1 MSKHIVGI
9 IAEYN
14 PFHNGHLY
22 HIEKVKEMFPNSPII
37 LVLGGNFTERG
48 DVSILDKW
56 EKTYIAIKYGID
68 LVVEL
73 PFPFSCASADI
84 FAKGS
89 VDILNYLGVTD
100 LVFGSESDDIEG
112 IKKLVEAQLFNNN
125 FDSLVQ
131 VYLRMGYNYPTSLSK
146 ALEDITGNCYKLP
159 NDILGISYVKAIYSN
174 KYNITPHTIKR
185 TTDYHSKELDKMSI
199 RSIRSINSATSIR
212 EALINNVDIKESVP
226 SITYN
231 YLKKKKI
238 PKLDDYFNLLK
249 YKIISSNDLT
259 IYNLVDKGL
268 EKKLKKEIL
277 NSYSFDELINKIKSK
292 NVTYARLSRT
302 LIYIL
307 CDYTKDMAKE
317 FKKIKYI
324 RLLGF
329 SNKGK
334 DYLNKIKKDINIPL
348 ISKFTREKDKMLE
361 YEYKITKI
369 YSLVFDKDKSKNLIE
384 AEYKMK
390 PIKEELIYGKHG

>member
-174 KYNITPHTIKR
+174 KYNITPHTSKR

-259 IYNLVDKGL
+259 IYNLIDKGL

-317 FKKIKYI
+317 FKEIKYI

-369 YSLVFDKDKSKNLIE
+369 YSLVFDKDKSKSLIE

-390 PIKEELIYGKHG
+390 PIKEE

>member
-48 DVSILDKW
+48 DISILDKW
-56 EKTYIAIKYGID
+56 EKTLIAINYGID

-89 VDILNYLGVTD
+89 IDILNHLGVTD

-112 IKKLVEAQLFNNN
+112 IKRLVETQLFNKD

-146 ALEDITGNCYKLP
+146 ALEDITGKCYKLP
-159 NDILGISYVKAIYSN
+159 NDILGISYVKSIISN
-174 KYNITPHTIKR
+174 NYKITPHTIKR
-185 TTDYHSKELDKMSI
+185 TNDYHSKELEHKSI
-199 RSIRSINSATSIR
+199 KSITSATSIR
-212 EALINNVDIKESVP
+212 QALMNNIDIKNFVP
-226 SITYN
+226 DITYK
-231 YLKKKKI
+231 YLKKETI

-249 YKIISSNDLT
+249 YKIVSSNDLT
-259 IYNLVDKGL
+259 IYNLVDSGM
-268 EKKLKKEIL
+268 EAKLKKEIL
-277 NSYSFDELINKIKSK
+277 NSYSFDELINKVKSK
-292 NVTYARLSRT
+292 NSTYAKISRM

-307 CDYTKDMAKE
+307 CDYTKEQARE
-317 FKKIKYI
+317 FKDIKYI

-329 SNKGK
+329 SNKGRV
-334 DYLNKIKKDINIPL
+334 YLNKIKKDINIPL

-361 YEYKITKI
+361 YEYIITKI
-369 YSLVFDKDKSKNLIE
+369 YSLVFDKDKAKSLIE

-390 PIKEELIYGKHG
+390 PIRED

>member
-48 DVSILDKW
+48 DISILDKW
-56 EKTYIAIKYGID
+56 EKTAIAIKNGID

-84 FAKGS
+84 FAKGAVS
-89 VDILNYLGVTD
+89 ILNYLGVTD
-100 LVFGSESDDIEG
+100 LIFGSESDDIEG
-112 IKKLVEAQLFNNN
+112 IKKLVETELFNEN
-125 FDSLVQ
+125 FDNLVQ

-146 ALEDITGNCYKLP
+146 ALEDITGDCFKLP

-174 KYNITPHTIKR
+174 NYKITPHTIKR
-185 TTDYHSKELDKMSI
+185 TNDYHSKELKSK
-199 RSIRSINSATSIR
+199 SINSATSIR
-212 EALINNVDIKESVP
+212 EALLDGKDIKNSVP

-231 YLKKKKI
+231 YLENKKI
-238 PKLDDYFNLLK
+238 PKLDDYFSLLK

-259 IYNLVDKGL
+259 IYNLVDSGM
-268 EKKLKKEIL
+268 ETKLKKEIL
-277 NSYSFDELINKIKSK
+277 NSYSFDELINKVKSK
-292 NVTYARLSRT
+292 NATYAKISRM

-307 CDYTKDMAKE
+307 CDYTKEQAKE
-317 FKKIKYI
+317 FKEIKYI

-329 SNKGK
+329 SNKGR
-334 DYLNKIKKDINIPL
+334 DYLNKIKKDIDIPI

-361 YEYKITKI
+361 YEYQITKI
-369 YSLVFDKDKSKNLIE
+369 YSLVFDKDKAKSLIE

-390 PIKEELIYGKHG
+390 PIREE

>member
-1 MSKHIVGI
+1 MAKHIVGI
-9 IAEYN
+9 ITEYN

-22 HIEKVKEMFPNSPII
+22 HIEKVKEIFPDSPII
-37 LVLGGNFTERG
+37 LVLGGNFTQRG
-48 DVSILDKW
+48 DISILNKWDKT
-56 EKTYIAIKYGID
+56 EIAIKYGID

-89 VDILNYLGVTD
+89 IDILNYLGVTD

-112 IKKLVEAQLFNNN
+112 IKKLVETELSNPD
-125 FDSLVQ
+125 FDNLVQ

-146 ALEDITGNCYKLP
+146 ALEDITGDCFKLP
-159 NDILGISYVKAIYSN
+159 NDILGISYVKAIYAN
-174 KYNITPHTIKR
+174 NYKITPHTIKR
-185 TTDYHSKELDKMSI
+185 TNDYHSKELNNI
-199 RSIRSINSATSIR
+199 SINSATSIR
-212 EALINNVDIKESVP
+212 DALLNNKDIKNSVP

-231 YLKKKKI
+231 YLKNKKI
-238 PKLDDYFNLLK
+238 PKLDNYFNLLK

-259 IYNLVDKGL
+259 IYNLVDSGM
-268 EKKLKKEIL
+268 ETKLKKEIL
-277 NSYSFDELINKIKSK
+277 NSYSFDELINKVKSK
-292 NVTYARLSRT
+292 NATYAKISRI

-317 FKKIKYI
+317 FKEIKYI

-329 SNKGK
+329 SNKGR
-334 DYLNKIKKDINIPL
+334 DYLNKIKKDIDIPI

-361 YEYKITKI
+361 YEYQITKI
-369 YSLVFDKDKSKNLIE
+369 YSLVFEKDKSKSLIE

-390 PIKEELIYGKHG
+390 PIREE

>member
-22 HIEKVKEMFPNSPII
+22 HIEKVKEMFPKSPII

-48 DVSILDKW
+48 DISILDKW
-56 EKTYIAIKYGID
+56 EKTAIAIKYGID

-84 FAKGS
+84 FAKGAI
-89 VDILNYLGVTD
+89 DILNHLGVTD
-100 LVFGSESDDIEG
+100 LVFGSESDDIAG
-112 IKKLVEAQLFNNN
+112 IKRLVETQLFNKD

-146 ALEDITGNCYKLP
+146 ALEDITGDCFKLP
-159 NDILGISYVKAIYSN
+159 NDILGISYVKAIFSN
-174 KYNITPHTIKR
+174 NYKITPHTIKR
-185 TTDYHSKELDKMSI
+185 TNDYHSKELDKINI
-199 RSIRSINSATSIR
+199 RNINSATSIR
-212 EALINNVDIKESVP
+212 EALLDGKDIKNSVP

-231 YLKKKKI
+231 YLKNKKI

-259 IYNLVDKGL
+259 IYNLVDSGIST
-268 EKKLKKEIL
+268 KLKKGIL
-277 NSYSFDELINKIKSK
+277 NSYSFDELINKVKSK
-292 NVTYARLSRT
+292 NATYAKISRM

-307 CDYTKDMAKE
+307 CDYTKEQARE
-317 FKKIKYI
+317 FKGIKYI

-329 SNKGK
+329 SNKGR
-334 DYLNKIKKDINIPL
+334 DYLNKIKKAIDIPI

-369 YSLVFDKDKSKNLIE
+369 YSLVFDKDKSKSLIE

-390 PIKEELIYGKHG
+390 PIREE

>member
-1 MSKHIVGI
+1 MSNHIVGI

-22 HIEKVKEMFPNSPII
+22 HIEKLKEIFPESLII

-56 EKTYIAIKYGID
+56 DKTAIAIKYGID

-84 FAKGS
+84 FANGAIS
-89 VDILNYLGVTD
+89 ILNNLGVTD

-112 IKKLVEAQLFNNN
+112 IKKLVETELNNSE
-125 FDSLVQ
+125 FDVLVSL
-131 VYLRMGYNYPTSLSK
+131 YLRSGYNYPTSLSK

-174 KYNITPHTIKR
+174 NYKITPHTIKR
-185 TTDYHSKELDKMSI
+185 TNDYHSKELDKMSI
-199 RSIRSINSATSIR
+199 RSISSATSIR
-212 EALINNVDIKESVP
+212 KALLNNKDIKNSVP

-231 YLKKKKI
+231 YLKNKKI

-259 IYNLVDKGL
+259 IYNLVDSGM
-268 EKKLKKEIL
+268 EVKLKKEIL
-277 NSYSFDELINKIKSK
+277 NSYNFDELINKVKSK
-292 NVTYARLSRT
+292 NSTYAKISRM

-307 CDYTKDMAKE
+307 CDYTKEQAKE
-317 FKKIKYI
+317 FKEITYI

-329 SNKGK
+329 SNKGR
-334 DYLNKIKKDINIPL
+334 DYLNKIKKDIDIPI

-361 YEYKITKI
+361 YEYQITKI
-369 YSLVFDKDKSKNLIE
+369 YSLVFDKDEAKSLIE

-390 PIKEELIYGKHG
+390 PIREE

>member
-22 HIEKVKEMFPNSPII
+22 HIEKVKEMFPDSPII

-48 DVSILDKW
+48 DISILDKW
-56 EKTYIAIKYGID
+56 EKTAIAIKNGID

-73 PFPFSCASADI
+73 PFPFSCSSADI

-89 VDILNYLGVTD
+89 LDILNYLGVTD

-112 IKKLVEAQLFNNN
+112 IKKLVETELSNPD
-125 FDSLVQ
+125 FDNLVQ

-146 ALEDITGNCYKLP
+146 ALEDITGDCFKLP

-174 KYNITPHTIKR
+174 NYKITPHTIKR
-185 TTDYHSKELDKMSI
+185 TNDYHSKELDNM
-199 RSIRSINSATSIR
+199 SINSATSIR
-212 EALINNVDIKESVP
+212 EALLNNKDIKESVP

-231 YLKKKKI
+231 YLKDKKI

-249 YKIISSNDLT
+249 YKIISCNDLT
-259 IYNLVDKGL
+259 IYNLVDSGIAT
-268 EKKLKKEIL
+268 KLKKEIL
-277 NSYSFDELINKIKSK
+277 NSYSFDELINKVKSK
-292 NVTYARLSRT
+292 NLTYSRLSRT

-307 CDYTKDMAKE
+307 CDYTKEQAEE
-317 FKKIKYI
+317 FREIKYI

-329 SNKGK
+329 SNRGR
-334 DYLNKIKKDINIPL
+334 DYLNRIKKDIDIPI
-348 ISKFTREKDKMLE
+348 ISKFTRKKDKMLE
-361 YEYKITKI
+361 YEYKTTKI
-369 YSLVFDKDKSKNLIE
+369 YSLVFDKDKSKSLIE
-384 AEYKMK
+384 AYYKMK
-390 PIKEELIYGKHG
+390 PIRE

>member
-22 HIEKVKEMFPNSPII
+22 HIEKVKEMFPDSPII

-48 DVSILDKW
+48 DISMLDKW
-56 EKTYIAIKYGID
+56 EKTAIAIKNGID
-68 LVVEL
+68 LVLEL

-84 FAKGS
+84 FAKGAIS
-89 VDILNYLGVTD
+89 ILNYLGVTD
-100 LVFGSESDDIEG
+100 LIFGSESDDIEG
-112 IKKLVEAQLFNNN
+112 IKKLVETELFNEN
-125 FDSLVQ
+125 FDNLVQ

-146 ALEDITGNCYKLP
+146 ALEDITGDCFKLP

-174 KYNITPHTIKR
+174 NYKITPHTIKR
-185 TTDYHSKELDKMSI
+185 TNDYHSKELKSK
-199 RSIRSINSATSIR
+199 SINSATSIR
-212 EALINNVDIKESVP
+212 EALLNNKEIKDSVP

-231 YLKKKKI
+231 YLKNKKI

-249 YKIISSNDLT
+249 YKIISCNDLT
-259 IYNLVDKGL
+259 IYNLIDSGIAT
-268 EKKLKKEIL
+268 KLKKEIL
-277 NSYSFDELINKIKSK
+277 NSYSFDELINKVKSK
-292 NVTYARLSRT
+292 NLTYSRLSRT

-307 CDYTKDMAKE
+307 CDYTKEQAKE
-317 FKKIKYI
+317 FKDIKYI

-334 DYLNKIKKDINIPL
+334 EYLNKIKKDIDIPI

-361 YEYKITKI
+361 YEYQITKI
-369 YSLVFDKDKSKNLIE
+369 YSLVFDKDKAKSLIE

-390 PIKEELIYGKHG
+390 PIREE